1 LYFEFVFSAGSA
13 RSAGK
18 LHFVFSMKHFAT
30 LIDEVSSSTKTND
43 KLEAI
48 VHYFTVAN
56 PEDKIW
62 TLALF
67 TGRRLKRTI
76 NSNKMH
82 EWCAELA
89 QIPLWLFEECYQNVG
104 DLSETIAL
112 ILPESNSTN
121 EKSLS
126 YWMHYL
132 LEIGKKDEEGK
143 KAGIIQA
150 WSELGSKERFVF
162 NKLMSASF
170 RIGVSQALVVNA
182 LAKLYETDPQIMSHR
197 ISGNWLPE
205 QTSFDELIL
214 GQHADTDASKPYPF
228 YLAYALDEDLQ
239 ALGAPNEWQAEW
251 KWDGIRGQI
260 IKRKG
265 QLFVWSRGEELITD
279 KFPEY
284 QELIK
289 LLPDGTALDGEIICY
304 QNDKPLPFSILQ
316 TRIGRK
322 NISKKILQTAP
333 AVFLV
338 YDLLEL
344 NGENI
349 RSKPQSER
357 RELLEK
363 LVSEV
368 KITFN
373 GQLSLPE
380 IETGHKP
387 FVLQLSPL
395 IQFSSWEELTEKRK
409 QSRENISEGIMLKR
423 KDAIYQAGRK
433 RGDWWKW
440 KVDPLSIDC
449 VLVAAQQGHG
459 RRANLYTDYTFA
471 VRDAEGNLVTFAKAY
486 SGLTDKEFV
495 DVDAFIKRNIIEK
508 FGPVRTVKPELVF
521 EIGFEGIAASSRHK
535 SGVAVR
541 FPRMLRWRKDKPVS
555 EINTLDDLK
564 SLLKIY
570 GSSPPAPLRG
580 RGEIKSSP
588 SERI

>member
-1 LYFEFVFSAGSA
+1 
-13 RSAGK
+13 
-18 LHFVFSMKHFAT
+18 MKHFAA
-30 LIDEVSSSTKTND
+30 LIDQVSSSTKTND
-43 KLEAI
+43 KLDAI
-48 VHYFTVAN
+48 VHYFEVAR

-67 TGRRLKRTI
+67 TGRRLKRTV
-76 NSNKMH
+76 NSTKMH

-112 ILPESNSTN
+112 ILPDSDTKSD
-121 EKSLS
+121 KSLS
-126 YWMHYL
+126 YWMEYL
-132 LEIGKKDEEGK
+132 IETGKKDDAGK
-143 KAGIIQA
+143 KAAIVEA
-150 WSELGSKERFVF
+150 WTELGSQERFIF
-162 NKLMSASF
+162 NKLISASF

-182 LAKLYETDPQIMSHR
+182 IAKLYETDPQIIAHR
-197 ISGNWLPE
+197 ISGNWLPD

-214 GQHADTDASKPYPF
+214 GHHADTDASKPYPF
-228 YLAYALDEDLQ
+228 YLAYALEEDLQ
-239 ALGAPNEWQAEW
+239 NLGEPNQWQAEW

-265 QLFVWSRGEELITD
+265 QIFVWSRGEELITD

-284 QELIK
+284 QQLSK
-289 LLPDGTALDGEIICY
+289 LLADGTALDGEIICF

-333 AVFLV
+333 VVFLV
-338 YDLLEL
+338 YDILEL
-344 NGENI
+344 TGEDV
-349 RSKPQSER
+349 RQKPQSER
-357 RELLEK
+357 RQLLET
-363 LVSEV
+363 LVADLKVNFIS
-368 KITFN
+368 
-373 GQLSLPE
+373 QLALRDME
-380 IETGHKP
+380 AAQKP

-395 IQFSSWEELTEKRK
+395 IQFETWNELTEKRTH
-409 QSRENISEGIMLKR
+409 SRENVSEGIMLKR

-440 KVDPLSIDC
+440 KVDPLSVDC

-471 VRDAEGNLVTFAKAY
+471 VKDAEGKLVTFAKAY
-486 SGLTDKEFV
+486 SGLTDKEFLE
-495 DVDAFIKRNIIEK
+495 VDAFIKRHIIEK

-521 EIGFEGIAASSRHK
+521 EIGFEGIAASTRHK

-541 FPRMLRWRKDKPVS
+541 FPRMLRWRKDKPLS
-555 EINTLDDLK
+555 EINTLEDLK

-570 GSSPPAPLRG
+570 GS
-580 RGEIKSSP
+580 
-588 SERI
+588 